1 MNECEDIPLSSDFK
15 ALVLITMI
23 KIVWD
28 IYYALTSILRY
39 YRALKLFNYD
49 LRHLN
54 HWIQKFLLQL
64 FDTSRVL
71 DISCLIKFKAQLI
84 LIQILDF
91 ILIAET
97 FEKMEKTAS
106 RLALTDYLVSL
117 LKITSTDLIDKI
129 VYLIQGKLY
138 PDYEGIELGFAEK
151 LAIRAL
157 AYSAGVEVSIIEE
170 NYRRTGD
177 IGDTAGE
184 VMKAKNQT
192 TLFSEKMTVERV
204 YNTFDKIARTS
215 GSGSQEVK
223 LRLVSNLLND
233 ASYREAKYI
242 MKFIMGTLRLGIADH
257 TIMDSLALAF
267 TGNRADRH
275 ILEKA
280 YNVSSDLGEVA
291 RLLAT
296 KSLESLKSLQITL
309 FKPVRPMLSERVRSS
324 EEAMEKINGRA
335 AAEYKLDGERIQI
348 HKGKGKVELF
358 SRRLEKVTHHYPD
371 ITGAIGSIIAN
382 DAILEAE
389 IVAINP
395 LTGEYLPFQEL
406 MHRRRKYEINQ
417 AVEDYPV
424 SLNFF
429 DVLYID
435 GQDTTSLPYFK
446 RRKIIANL
454 LHNVKK
460 DDKIRIVPQ
469 TIIKKTK
476 EIEKFMAL
484 AIENGCEGLMLKQ
497 LSSTYRAGAREFAW
511 IKLKREYRSDMPD
524 TADLVIVGGLFG
536 RGRRVGKYGALLL
549 ASFDSESDKFKSV
562 CKVGTGFTDEQ
573 LKQFYENLEGHI
585 ISHRHP
591 RVDSDMEMDVW
602 FEPKIVIDVI
612 ASEITLSPSHTAAMD
627 RIRKGY
633 GLALRFPKFTG
644 KIRYDKNPEDA
655 TNVKELISMYK
666 AQMKRIK
673 KE

>member
-1 MNECEDIPLSSDFK
+1 
-15 ALVLITMI
+15 
-23 KIVWD
+23 
-28 IYYALTSILRY
+28 
-39 YRALKLFNYD
+39 
-49 LRHLN
+49 
-54 HWIQKFLLQL
+54 
-64 FDTSRVL
+64 
-71 DISCLIKFKAQLI
+71 
-84 LIQILDF
+84 LDF

-117 LKITSTDLIDKI
+117 LKITPSDLIDKV

-138 PDYEGIELGFAEK
+138 PDYEGIELGLAEK
-151 LAIRAL
+151 MAIRAL
-157 AYSAGVEVSIIEE
+157 AYSAGLEVSIIEE

-177 IGDTAGE
+177 LGDTAEE

-204 YNTFDKIARTS
+204 YYTFDKIAHTS

-223 LRLVSNLLND
+223 MRLVSNLLND

-267 TGNRADRH
+267 TGNRDNRQ

-291 RLLAT
+291 KLLAT

-324 EEAMEKINGRA
+324 EEAMEKIDGGA

-371 ITGAIGSIIAN
+371 ITAAIGTIIAN
-382 DAILEAE
+382 EAILEAE
-389 IVAINP
+389 VVAINP
-395 LTGEYLPFQEL
+395 ISGEYLPFQEL

-417 AVEDYPV
+417 AVENYPI

-429 DVLYID
+429 DILYLD

-446 RRKIIANL
+446 RRKIIEKL
-454 LHNVKK
+454 LHMVKK
-460 DDKIRIVPQ
+460 EDKIRIVPQ
-469 TIIKKTK
+469 TIIKSTN
-476 EIEKFMAL
+476 EIERFMAL
-484 AIENGCEGLMLKQ
+484 SIENGCEGLMLKQ

-511 IKLKREYRSDMPD
+511 IKLKREYRSDMAD

-549 ASFDSESDKFKSV
+549 ASFDSNSDKFKSV

-573 LKQFYENLEGHI
+573 LKQFYENLESHK

-591 RVDSDMEMDVW
+591 RVDSGIEMDVW

-655 TNVKELISMYK
+655 TNVEELISMYK